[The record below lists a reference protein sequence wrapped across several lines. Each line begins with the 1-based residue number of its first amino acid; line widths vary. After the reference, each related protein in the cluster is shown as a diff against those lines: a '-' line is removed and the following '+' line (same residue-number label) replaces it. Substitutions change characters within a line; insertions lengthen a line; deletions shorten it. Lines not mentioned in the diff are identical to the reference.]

1 LTISPTLVKGKFSK
15 YSPGETAWL
24 LDLAIFFAHHN
35 LVGVGVVVNYG
46 FLPLLH
52 LNRPTSKMPRPDVD
66 QLDSQIARLRSGGTL
81 TENEVKVLCDKVSIL
96 FLTFNYECRSLH
108 TVISLEPPLT
118 LIPVPTIINVMT
130 TCSFF

>member
-1 LTISPTLVKGKFSK
+1 MALGSRHL
-15 YSPGETAWL
+15 
-24 LDLAIFFAHHN
+24 FAHHN

-96 FLTFNYECRSLH
+96 FWTFIC
-108 TVISLEPPLT
+108 V
-118 LIPVPTIINVMT
+118 V
-130 TCSFF
+130 